1 MNGKVLATALI
12 TLTIGIGA
20 GFLLGNQ
27 VAKSE
32 NNQSALSHDQM
43 MVEFQAH
50 ITVSELDFL
59 VRSLRSSQNRD
70 YAASQFEN
78 CQLVRL
84 KLRSLREINASA
96 FDKSEKRIIQ
106 QAAKKADEVGCK
118 G

>member
-1 MNGKVLATALI
+1 MNGKVLATAFI
-12 TLTIGIGA
+12 TLTMGIGA
-20 GFLLGNQ
+20 GFFLGKQ
-27 VAKSE
+27 VADSE
-32 NNQSALSHDQM
+32 NNKSALSHDQM

-59 VRSLRSSQNRD
+59 VRSLRSSQKRD
-70 YAASQFEN
+70 YAASRFEN

-84 KLRSLREINASA
+84 KLRSLREVKNSV
-96 FDKSEKRIIQ
+96 FDKSEQRIIQ